1 VAGGLPLAVCP
12 SLAWGA
18 LPLAAGAAGSG
29 CAGRA
34 ASCACLTR
42 ASCLLCRRPPEL
54 ITEGILT
61 KAAGGPQGARRLAAW
76 RACCAPAAAL
86 LSLRPARAR
95 PSTTNPLAPG
105 ASAARHADVYAFG
118 VITWEIYVGR
128 YARQLSCGLC
138 ATNVLRCAACCTA
151 PKHLWPAGSGPLVVL
166 PPWLATN
173 APHRARHPLARPCL
187 AATPLQACV
196 GWAEAHRGAPQGGLQ
211 YAPRLP
217 AADTAPTQGTHLP
230 VSVVFSLGN

>member
-1 VAGGLPLAVCP
+1 VCP

-61 KAAGGPQGARRLAAW
+61 KA
-76 RACCAPAAAL
+76 
-86 LSLRPARAR
+86 
-95 PSTTNPLAPG
+95 
-105 ASAARHADVYAFG
+105 ADVYAFG

>member
-1 VAGGLPLAVCP
+1 MPCWQASAQPRPPRAGPPVCAPPPRRSAGPCTRAAARHRRFVLRLPAWPCRRRPRLQVVDFGLSRVC
-12 SLAWGA
+12 SGDYLRTRT
-18 LPLAAGAAGSG
+18 LG
-29 CAGRA
+29 CAEYM
-34 ASCACLTR
+34 
-42 ASCLLCRRPPEL
+42 PPEL

-61 KAAGGPQGARRLAAW
+61 KA
-76 RACCAPAAAL
+76 
-86 LSLRPARAR
+86 
-95 PSTTNPLAPG
+95 
-105 ASAARHADVYAFG
+105 ADVYAFG